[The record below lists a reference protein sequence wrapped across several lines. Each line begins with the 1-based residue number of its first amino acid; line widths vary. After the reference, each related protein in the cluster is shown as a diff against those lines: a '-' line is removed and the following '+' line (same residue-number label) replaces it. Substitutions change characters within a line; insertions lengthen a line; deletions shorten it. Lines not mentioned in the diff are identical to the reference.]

1 MIGIRLTLPALL
13 VFLSSCTPPVVML
26 VNPKNGDVRRCSV
39 AETGA
44 GPHQFATETRI
55 KACVHQWKSLGYVET
70 ESLSPE
76 ERARIAPKP

>member
-1 MIGIRLTLPALL
+1 MIGIRFILPAML

-44 GPHQFATETRI
+44 GAHAFATETRL

-70 ESLSPE
+70 ESLTPE

>member
-1 MIGIRLTLPALL
+1 MIGLRYTLPALL
-13 VFLSSCTPPVVML
+13 ILLSSCTLPDVAL

-44 GPHQFATETRI
+44 GQHHFATETRI
-55 KACVHQWKSLGYVET
+55 KACIHQWKSLGYVET
-70 ESLSPE
+70 ESLTPE